1 MINKFLIQFFL
12 FICVCFGHLADK
24 KVPVLEES
32 SIVKELEVVEGE
44 VLDDDDTVKDRY
56 SKSLLFL
63 PDNIPFNSSI
73 ELNSFYKTQLF
84 SRIYSYIRIPQFN
97 KNIPNA
103 PPVLPFLV

>member
-1 MINKFLIQFFL
+1 MIKNFLMPFFL
-12 FICVCFGHLADK
+12 FVCVCFGPIAHK
-24 KVPVLEES
+24 KISVFEES
-32 SIVKELEVVEGE
+32 SIVKEIEIVEGE
-44 VLDDDDTVKDRY
+44 VNEDDDEAQDHY
-56 SKSLLFL
+56 SKVSFFL
-63 PDNIPFNSSI
+63 HDNILFNSSI